1 MFNKDFLML
10 MISHFIFILKE
21 HDILLEENSNL
32 AKSNMDLTEKLE
44 QLKHDTEQQI
54 NELQNKF
61 KASEAERIRAEQVNY
76 SHLMTSGDIEL
87 EHKERLD
94 EIDQLKKDFLE
105 VQECLRLTSI
115 ERNNLLVWKII
126 NLIQLQF
133 RILTLNPKDNR
144 FFKFMFPGM
153 MPSPI
158 LGYVDT
164 SENCTLV

>member
-1 MFNKDFLML
+1 MFNKDVLK
-10 MISHFIFILKE
+10 FIDLFPFFILKE

-61 KASEAERIRAEQVNY
+61 EASETERIRAEQVNY
-76 SHLMTSGDIEL
+76 SHLMTSADIEL

-126 NLIQLQF
+126 DLIQLQC
-133 RILTLNPKDNR
+133 RILN
-144 FFKFMFPGM
+144 
-153 MPSPI
+153 PSPKP
-158 LGYVDT
+158 
-164 SENCTLV
+164 